1 MKGRFAER
9 FFKTDDGL
17 TLYCR
22 DYPAPTPSAPTVVCL
37 HGLSRNSRD
46 FQDLAPVLNER
57 FRVVVPE
64 QRGRGRSDY
73 DTVTSRYNLM
83 QYVHD
88 THAMLAE
95 FDCDKISV
103 IGTSM
108 GGLMA
113 FALNALYPHVI
124 QRLVINDIGPDINA
138 AGLERIQSYVGV
150 AGPFADWE
158 EATAYVMSVSQ
169 SIFPDWQSAQWAT
182 FARQCYVERGDRIVA
197 DYDPRIGEALASQEA
212 GADSAVLWSLFDT
225 LVDVPSLLIR
235 GALTD
240 LLSEFCARA
249 MQSRAPRLE
258 LLTVPNVGHA
268 PMLTE
273 ADVPEAILAFL
284 SA

>member
-1 MKGRFAER
+1 MSPFEER
-9 FFKTDDGL
+9 FFETDDGL

-22 DYPAPTPSAPTVVCL
+22 DYAAPTPAAPTVVCL

-46 FQDLAPVLNER
+46 FQDLAPVLNQH
-57 FRVVVPE
+57 FRVIVPE

-73 DTVTSRYNLM
+73 DTVVSRYNLM
-83 QYVHD
+83 QYVYD
-88 THAMLAE
+88 THAMLVAFHCE
-95 FDCDKISV
+95 RVSV

-113 FALNALYPHVI
+113 FALNALYPHLIRRV
-124 QRLVINDIGPDINA
+124 VINDIGPDIAA

-150 AGPFADWE
+150 AGPFDDWD

-169 SIFPDWQSAQWAT
+169 SIFPDWQPAQWAT
-182 FARQCYVERGDRIVA
+182 FARQCYVEQDHQIIA
-197 DYDPRIGEALASQEA
+197 DYDPKISEALSQQDS
-212 GADSAVLWSLFDT
+212 GAESSALWSLFDT
-225 LVDVPSLLIR
+225 LIDVPLLLIR

-240 LLSEFCARA
+240 LLSEDCVHA
-249 MQSRAPRLE
+249 MQRRANHLE

-273 ADVPEAILAFL
+273 ADVPEAIMAFL
-284 SA
+284 TR

>member
-158 EATAYVMSVSQ
+158 EATAYVMSVSRSFLTGSPPNGRRLLGSAMSSEVIALWQ
-169 SIFPDWQSAQWAT
+169 IMTHGLVRRSPRKRRVQTAPSSGRYSIP
-182 FARQCYVERGDRIVA
+182 
-197 DYDPRIGEALASQEA
+197 
-212 GADSAVLWSLFDT
+212 WSMC
-225 LVDVPSLLIR
+225 R
-235 GALTD
+235 R
-240 LLSEFCARA
+240 C
-249 MQSRAPRLE
+249 
-258 LLTVPNVGHA
+258 
-268 PMLTE
+268 
-273 ADVPEAILAFL
+273 
-284 SA
+284 